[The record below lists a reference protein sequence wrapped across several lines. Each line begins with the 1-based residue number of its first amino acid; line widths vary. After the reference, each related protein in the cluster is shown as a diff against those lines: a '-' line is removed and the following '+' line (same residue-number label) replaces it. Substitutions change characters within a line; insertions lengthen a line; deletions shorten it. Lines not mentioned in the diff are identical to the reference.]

1 MDTRTV
7 LIFLFLT
14 VLLGGGASLM
24 MGRNFASN
32 WRPITNLVLAAVG
45 LALGV
50 RFLHYALF
58 WEPLLDIGR
67 YLLDLVVAVA
77 AGLIGYRWRR
87 TEQMTSQYYWLYERT
102 GPLSWRNKPSAS
114 ETTAG

>member
-14 VLLGGGASLM
+14 VLLGGGAAAM
-24 MGRNFASN
+24 MGRNFANN
-32 WRPITNLVLAAVG
+32 WRPVTNTVLAAVG
-45 LALGV
+45 LAIGV
-50 RFLHYALF
+50 HFLHYALF

-67 YLLDLVVAVA
+67 YLLDLVVITVA
-77 AGLIGYRWRR
+77 ALAGYRWRR

-102 GPLSWRNKPSAS
+102 GPLTWRNKPSAP
-114 ETTAG
+114 ETPAG